1 MIEYRDDDSPVVPV
15 QSILN
20 DHATEINDHFRVLES
35 LSKTDRS
42 LMDTDQAIIRYAKS
56 LDKKIGGLWV
66 LSTVNAAVA
75 IVALF
80 T

>member
-1 MIEYRDDDSPVVPV
+1 MIEYRDDDSPVISV

-20 DHATEINDHFRVLES
+20 DHAIEINDHFRVLES

-56 LDKKIGGLWV
+56 LDKQIGRLWV
-66 LSTVNAAVA
+66 LSTVNAAIA